1 MKILSINISLP
12 KKIIFNNEEVSTSIF
27 KKPVNKKLK
36 VQKSGIEG
44 DMQADLKAHGGIN
57 KAVYAYSY
65 THYKYWGELLNND
78 FSNDYGLIGEN
89 LTVDDFNEKEF
100 FIGDEFKISDAIFK
114 ITQPRIPCYKL
125 SIKMNKKDFVE
136 YFIDYNHLGMYMSVL
151 KQGKIKKGDNFE
163 LTHRENNSMSVYEIS
178 KLIFDSNNNIEKIKK
193 AVKLDYLSDEIKT
206 RFNVKLAKLGHYET
220 L

>member
-12 KKIIFNNEEVSTSIF
+12 KKIIFNNEEVNTSIF

-36 VQKSGIEG
+36 VQKIGIEG

-65 THYKYWGELLNND
+65 AHYKYWGELLNND

-114 ITQPRIPCYKL
+114 ITQPRMPCYKL
-125 SIKMNKKDFVE
+125 DIKMNKKDFIKH
-136 YFIDYNHLGMYMSVL
+136 FIDYNHLGMYMRVL
-151 KQGKIKKGDNFE
+151 KQGIIEKGDS
-163 LTHRENNSMSVYEIS
+163 LKLIHREKNSMSVYEVS
-178 KLIFDSNNNIEKIKK
+178 KLIFDSNDNIEKIKE
-193 AVKLDYLSDEIKT
+193 ALDMHYLSDEIKT
-206 RFNVKLAKLGHYET
+206 RFNDKLDKLGHYET

>member
-44 DMQADLKAHGGIN
+44 DMQADLEAHGGIN

-78 FSNDYGLIGEN
+78 FSNDYG
-89 LTVDDFNEKEF
+89 
-100 FIGDEFKISDAIFK
+100 
-114 ITQPRIPCYKL
+114 
-125 SIKMNKKDFVE
+125 
-136 YFIDYNHLGMYMSVL
+136 
-151 KQGKIKKGDNFE
+151 